1 MIIAPHSASTSA
13 FTRGRRGTGPTRAF
27 SIVEFLVAFTIF
39 AVLMTLLF
47 GSVAPITKAWMDS
60 KRRVES
66 HQRARGALELLTRE
80 LTPAV
85 VDTRMQLVVLP
96 GRLLADV
103 GAPHVAPESPALLW
117 MAPLG
122 ADGEI
127 RCIGYY
133 LFRDDER
140 QFYRFKRIFI
150 QPRKHNS
157 TQQNARFPRLVNYD
171 DTRDL
176 SMRTNPITAE
186 WFLSRWDEDA
196 FDEASLHSDPPIVST
211 AADGV
216 IALWLQCHDLLGNPV
231 PLLSNSSNHPRSELH
246 YNSAAYFQMATTE
259 PFDDGAS
266 TVYLA
271 WTPQVMKANR
281 VPSAISVTLITI
293 DSDVVIEGHEIPE
306 IENFYSD
313 DGSLDMEASV
323 RTFLDKLAA
332 NGIRGAEVFSTK
344 VKLVNGT

>member
-1 MIIAPHSASTSA
+1 
-13 FTRGRRGTGPTRAF
+13 
-27 SIVEFLVAFTIF
+27 
-39 AVLMTLLF
+39 MTLLF
-47 GSVAPITKAWMDS
+47 GSVAPVSKAWMDS

-66 HQRARGALELLTRE
+66 HQRARGALELVTRE

-85 VDTRMQLVVLP
+85 VDTRMQLVVIP
-96 GRLLADV
+96 GRLLSDA

-122 ADGEI
+122 TSGEI
-127 RCIGYY
+127 RCVGYY

-140 QFYRFKRIFI
+140 QFYRFKRIFVA
-150 QPRKHNS
+150 PRLS
-157 TQQNARFPRLVNYD
+157 DEDEQNPRFPRLVNLD

-176 SMRTNPITAE
+176 SMRTNPTTAT
-186 WFLSRWDEDA
+186 WFLDRWDEEA
-196 FDEASLHSDPPIVST
+196 FDEVKILEKPPIVST

-216 IALWLQCHDLLGNPV
+216 IGLWVQCHDLLGNPV
-231 PLLSNSSNHPRSELH
+231 PLLSKSENHPNSELY

-266 TVYLA
+266 TTYLA
-271 WTPQVMKANR
+271 ETPQVMKANR
-281 VPSAISVTLITI
+281 VPSAISITIVTI
-293 DSDVVIEGHEIPE
+293 DSDVVIEGRQIPE
-306 IENFYSD
+306 IKNQLNS

-323 RTFLDKLAA
+323 RIFLDELAA
-332 NGIRGAEVFSTK
+332 NNVRGAEVFSTK

>member
-1 MIIAPHSASTSA
+1 MKNSPHPVSA
-13 FTRGRRGTGPTRAF
+13 FAGARSRRTGSRSAF

-39 AVLMTLLF
+39 AILMTLLF
-47 GSVAPITKAWMDS
+47 GSVAPVTKAWMDS

-85 VDTRMQLVVLP
+85 VDTRMQLVVIP
-96 GRLLADV
+96 GEILSDV

-122 ADGEI
+122 TGGEI

-133 LFRDDER
+133 LYRDDAR
-140 QFYRFKRIFI
+140 QFYRFKRIYI
-150 QPRKHNS
+150 QPRLDDS
-157 TQQNARFPRLVNYD
+157 TEQNPRFPRLVNYD

-176 SMRTNPITAE
+176 SMRTNPTSAE

-196 FDEASLHSDPPIVST
+196 FDEVKLRKVPPIVST

-216 IALWLQCHDLLGNPV
+216 IGLWVQCHDLLGNPV
-231 PLLSNSSNHPRSELH
+231 PLLSKSKHHPKSDLF

-259 PFDDGAS
+259 PFDDGSS
-266 TVYLA
+266 TTYLA
-271 WTPQVMKANR
+271 ETPQVMKANR
-281 VPSAISVTLITI
+281 IPSAISITLVTI
-293 DSDVVIEGHEIPE
+293 DSDVVIEGRQIPV
-306 IENFYSD
+306 IENTFNA
-313 DGSLDMEASV
+313 DGSLDMETSV
-323 RTFLDKLAA
+323 RTFLDQLQA
-332 NGIRGAEVFSTK
+332 NNVRGAEVFSTK

>member
-1 MIIAPHSASTSA
+1 MNISPHPASKIAAARSRGAGSRSA
-13 FTRGRRGTGPTRAF
+13 F
-27 SIVEFLVAFTIF
+27 SVVEFLVAFTIF
-39 AVLMTLLF
+39 AVLMTLLL
-47 GSVAPITKAWMDS
+47 GAVAPVTKAWMDS

-85 VDTRMQLVVLP
+85 VDTRMQLVVVP
-96 GRLLADV
+96 GSLLTDA

-122 ADGEI
+122 TGGEI
-127 RCIGYY
+127 RCVGYY
-133 LFRDDER
+133 LFRDDKR
-140 QFYRFKRIFI
+140 QFYRLKRIFV
-150 QPRKHNS
+150 QPRLGSENK
-157 TQQNARFPRLVNYD
+157 QNPKFPRLVNHD

-176 SMRTNPITAE
+176 SMRTNPTSAD
-186 WFLSRWDEDA
+186 WFLDRWDEEA
-196 FDEASLHSDPPIVST
+196 FDEVRLNENPPIVST

-216 IALWLQCHDLLGNPV
+216 IGLWVQCHDLLGNPV
-231 PLLSNSSNHPRSELH
+231 PLLSKAKNHPKSELY

-266 TVYLA
+266 TTYLA
-271 WTPQVMKANR
+271 HTPQVMKANR
-281 VPSAISVTLITI
+281 VPSAVSITLVTI
-293 DSDVVIEGHEIPE
+293 DSDVIVEGHQIPE
-306 IENFYSD
+306 IDNQFND

-323 RTFLDKLAA
+323 RTFLDGLAA
-332 NGIRGAEVFSTK
+332 NNVRGAEVFSTK